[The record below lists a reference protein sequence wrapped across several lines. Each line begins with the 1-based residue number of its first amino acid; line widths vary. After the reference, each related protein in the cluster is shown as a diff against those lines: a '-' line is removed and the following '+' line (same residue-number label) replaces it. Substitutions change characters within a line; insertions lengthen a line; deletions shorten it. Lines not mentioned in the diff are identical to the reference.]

1 MYAYRAPPQPAAP
14 AVRLVP
20 LVTAQDRAVFGSLR
34 VAPDQSGFVASN
46 AESIAEADGS
56 PWCAPF
62 GVCDA
67 AHGGPV
73 GFVMHALDP
82 EDGHRWIYRLMID
95 VRYQG
100 HGFGRSALRATLG
113 IMDRLPRGERVL
125 LGVVPGNAAARRLY
139 ASEGFVETGETL
151 GDELVLQRILHR
163 VEAA

>member
-34 VAPDQSGFVASN
+34 VAPGQEEFVANN
-46 AESIAEADGS
+46 AESIAEADAS
-56 PWCAPF
+56 PWCAPL
-62 GVCDA
+62 GICDA
-67 AHGGPV
+67 SHGRPI

-82 EDGHRWIYRLMID
+82 QDGHRWISRLMID

-100 HGFGRSALRATLG
+100 QGFGRSALRATLA
-113 IMDRLPRGERVL
+113 ILDRLPRSERVL
-125 LGVVPGNAAARRLY
+125 LGVAPDNAAARRLY

-151 GDELVLQRILHR
+151 GGELVLQRILHR

>member
-34 VAPDQSGFVASN
+34 VAPDQSGFVAGN
-46 AESIAEADGS
+46 ADSIAEADAS
-56 PWCAPF
+56 PWCAPL
-62 GVCDA
+62 GICDA
-67 AHGGPV
+67 SHGGPV

-82 EDGHRWIYRLMID
+82 RDGHRWITRLMID

-100 HGFGRSALRATLG
+100 RGFGRSALRATLA
-113 IMDRLPRGERVL
+113 ILDRLPRGERVL
-125 LGVVPGNAAARRLY
+125 LGVAPGNAAPLRLY
-139 ASEGFVETGETL
+139 ASEGFVETGEFL
-151 GDELVLQRILHR
+151 GEELVLQRILHR